1 MPSFNDWPERI
12 WVAGTDTNVGKTIV
26 SAALVKHLNAS
37 YWKPVQTGT
46 DTDDDT
52 TTVRQLTGF
61 AEDKFFPNSMRF
73 KAPLSPNQAAELEGA
88 AIAMRDIRLPDYRGR
103 LVMEGAGGLLV
114 PLNHHRTMLD
124 LMRYYS
130 SPVVLVARTG
140 LGTLNH
146 TFLSLHLLREMRLP
160 VLGVV
165 LVGDPHPMNTRDI
178 REIGKVRILAEI
190 PWMDPIDLDLVRFE

>member
-1 MPSFNDWPERI
+1 MPSFNDWPERV
-12 WVAGTDTNVGKTIV
+12 WVAGTDTNVGKTV
-26 SAALVKHLNAS
+26 VAAALVKHLNAS
-37 YWKPVQTGT
+37 YWKPVQTGA

-52 TTVRQLTGF
+52 DTVRRLTGI
-61 AEDKFFPNSMRF
+61 DSGKFLPNSMRF
-73 KAPLSPNQAAELEGA
+73 KAPLSPNQAAELERVS
-88 AIAMRDIRLPDYRGR
+88 IAMRDIKVPEHRGR

-124 LMRYYS
+124 LMRYYTAA
-130 SPVVLVARTG
+130 VVLVARTG

-160 VLGVV
+160 IQGVV

-178 REIGKVRILAEI
+178 QEIGKVRILAEI
-190 PWMDPIDLDLVRFE
+190 PWMDPIDLDRIHFE

>member
-1 MPSFNDWPERI
+1 MPSFNDWPDRI

-52 TTVRQLTGF
+52 TTVRHLTGF
-61 AEDKFFPNSMRF
+61 ADDKFFPNSMRF
-73 KAPLSPNQAAELEGA
+73 KAPLSPNQAAQLEGVE
-88 AIAMRDIRLPDYRGR
+88 IAMRDIRLPEHHGR

-114 PLNHHRTMLD
+114 PLNHHRTILD

-130 SPVVLVARTG
+130 SPVVLVARTA

-160 VLGVV
+160 IMGVV

-178 REIGKVRILAEI
+178 RDIGKVRILAEI
-190 PWMDPIDLDLVRFE
+190 PFMDPIDIDRIRFE

>member
-12 WVAGTDTNVGKTIV
+12 WVAGTDTNVGKTV
-26 SAALVKHLNAS
+26 VAAALVKQLNAS

-46 DTDDDT
+46 ETDDDT
-52 TTVRQLTGF
+52 TTVQTLTGL
-61 AEDKFFPNSMRF
+61 DTSKFLPNAMRF
-73 KAPLSPNQAAELEGA
+73 KAPLSPNQAAELEGET
-88 AIAMRDIRLPDYRGR
+88 IAMRDIKLPNHRGR

-114 PLNHHRTMLD
+114 PLNHHRTMID

-130 SPVVLVARTG
+130 APVVLVARST

-160 VLGVV
+160 IQGVV
-165 LVGDPHPMNTRDI
+165 LVGEPNPMNVRDI

-190 PWMDPIDLDLVRFE
+190 PWMDPIDLDRICFE

>member
-1 MPSFNDWPERI
+1 MPSFNDWPDRI
-12 WVAGTDTNVGKTIV
+12 WVAGTDTNVGKTVV

-46 DTDDDT
+46 ETDDDT
-52 TTVRQLTGF
+52 DTVQRLTGF
-61 AEDKFFPNSMRF
+61 DSSRLLPNAMRF
-73 KAPLSPNQAAELEGA
+73 KAPLSPNQAAELEGVT
-88 AIAMRDIRLPDYRGR
+88 IAMRDIKVPHVHGK

-124 LMRYYS
+124 LMRFYS
-130 SPVVLVARTG
+130 APVVLVARTG

-146 TFLSLHLLREMRLP
+146 TFLSLHLLREQRLP
-160 VLGVV
+160 VHGVV

-178 REIGKVRILAEI
+178 RDIGKVRILAEI
-190 PWMDPIDLDLVRFE
+190 PMMDPIDLDLIRFE

>member
-1 MPSFNDWPERI
+1 MPSFNDWPERL

-26 SAALVKHLNAS
+26 AAALVKHLNAS

-52 TTVRQLTGF
+52 TTVQTLTGLD
-61 AEDKFFPNSMRF
+61 ASKFLPNAMRF

-88 AIAMRDIRLPDYRGR
+88 TIAMRDIKLPDHRGR

-114 PLNHHRTMLD
+114 PLNHHRSMID

-130 SPVVLVARTG
+130 APVVLVARSS

-160 VLGVV
+160 IQGVV
-165 LVGDPHPMNTRDI
+165 LVGEPNPMNARDI
-178 REIGKVRILAEI
+178 QEIGKVRILAEI
-190 PWMDPIDLDLVRFE
+190 PWMDPIDLDRIRFE

>member
-26 SAALVKHLNAS
+26 AAALVKHLNAS

-52 TTVRQLTGF
+52 TTVRTLTGF
-61 AEDKFFPNSMRF
+61 DDSKFLPNAMRF

-88 AIAMRDIRLPDYRGR
+88 EIAMRDIKLPDFRGR

-114 PLNHHRTMLD
+114 PLNHHRTMID

-130 SPVVLVARTG
+130 APVVLVARSA

-146 TFLSLHLLREMRLP
+146 TFMSLHLLREMRLP
-160 VLGVV
+160 IQGVV
-165 LVGDPHPMNTRDI
+165 LVGEPNPMNARDI
-178 REIGKVRILAEI
+178 RDMGKVRILAEI
-190 PWMDPIDLDLVRFE
+190 PWMDPIDLDRIRFE

>member
-12 WVAGTDTNVGKTIV
+12 WVAGTDTNVGKTV
-26 SAALVKHLNAS
+26 VAAALVKHLNAS
-37 YWKPVQTGT
+37 YWKPVQTGSE
-46 DTDDDT
+46 TDDDT
-52 TTVRQLTGF
+52 TTVQTLTGLD
-61 AEDKFFPNSMRF
+61 ASKFLPNAIQF
-73 KAPLSPNQAAELEGA
+73 KAPLSPNQAAELEGVS
-88 AIAMRDIRLPDYRGR
+88 IAMRDIKLPDHRGR

-114 PLNHHRTMLD
+114 PINHHRNMLD

-130 SPVVLVARTG
+130 APVVLVARSA

-160 VLGVV
+160 IQGVV
-165 LVGDPHPMNTRDI
+165 LVGEPNPMNARDI

-190 PWMDPIDLDLVRFE
+190 PWMDPIDLDRIRFE

>member
-73 KAPLSPNQAAELEGA
+73 KAPLSPNQAAELEGV
-88 AIAMRDIRLPDYRGR
+88 AIAMRDIRLPEYHGR

-114 PLNHHRTMLD
+114 PLNHHRTMID

-160 VLGVV
+160 ILGVV

-190 PWMDPIDLDLVRFE
+190 PWMDPIDLDLIRFE

>member
-26 SAALVKHLNAS
+26 AAALVKHLNAS

-52 TTVRQLTGF
+52 TTVQTLTGL
-61 AEDKFFPNSMRF
+61 DTSKFLPNAMRF
-73 KAPLSPNQAAELEGA
+73 KAPLSPNQAAELEGET
-88 AIAMRDIRLPDYRGR
+88 IAMRDIKLPDHRGR
-103 LVMEGAGGLLV
+103 LVIEGAGGLLV
-114 PLNHHRTMLD
+114 PLNHHRTMID

-130 SPVVLVARTG
+130 APVVLVARSA

-160 VLGVV
+160 IQGVV
-165 LVGDPHPMNTRDI
+165 LVGEPNPMNARDI
-178 REIGKVRILAEI
+178 SEIGKVRILAEI
-190 PWMDPIDLDLVRFE
+190 PWMDPIDLDRIRFE

>member
-1 MPSFNDWPERI
+1 MPSFNDWPERL

-52 TTVRQLTGF
+52 TTVQTLTGF
-61 AEDKFFPNSMRF
+61 DASKFLPNAMRF

-88 AIAMRDIRLPDYRGR
+88 TIAMRDIKLPDYRGR

-114 PLNHHRTMLD
+114 PLNHHRTMID

-130 SPVVLVARTG
+130 APVVLVARSA

-146 TFLSLHLLREMRLP
+146 TFLSLNLLREMRLP
-160 VLGVV
+160 IQGVV
-165 LVGDPHPMNTRDI
+165 LVGDPNPMNARDI
-178 REIGKVRILAEI
+178 QEIGKVRILAEI
-190 PWMDPIDLDLVRFE
+190 PWMDPIDLDRIRFE

>member
-1 MPSFNDWPERI
+1 MPSFNDWPERL

-26 SAALVKHLNAS
+26 AAALVKHLNAS

-52 TTVRQLTGF
+52 TTVQTLTGF
-61 AEDKFFPNSMRF
+61 DASKFLPNAMRF
-73 KAPLSPNQAAELEGA
+73 KAPLSPNQAAELEGVT
-88 AIAMRDIRLPDYRGR
+88 IAMRDIKLPDYRGR

-114 PLNHHRTMLD
+114 PLNHHRTMID

-130 SPVVLVARTG
+130 APVVLVARSA

-160 VLGVV
+160 IQGVV
-165 LVGDPHPMNTRDI
+165 LIGDPNPMNARDI
-178 REIGKVRILAEI
+178 QEIGKVRILAEI
-190 PWMDPIDLDLVRFE
+190 PWMDPIDLDRIRFE

>member
-12 WVAGTDTNVGKTIV
+12 WVAGTDTNVGKTV
-26 SAALVKHLNAS
+26 VAAALVKHLNAS
-37 YWKPVQTGT
+37 YWKPVQTGSE
-46 DTDDDT
+46 TDDDT
-52 TTVRQLTGF
+52 TTVQTLTGLD
-61 AEDKFFPNSMRF
+61 ASKFLPNAMRF
-73 KAPLSPNQAAELEGA
+73 KAPLSPNQAAELEGVS
-88 AIAMRDIRLPDYRGR
+88 IAMRDIKLPDHRGR

-114 PLNHHRTMLD
+114 PINQHRNMLD

-130 SPVVLVARTG
+130 APVVLVARSA

-160 VLGVV
+160 IQGVV
-165 LVGDPHPMNTRDI
+165 LVGEPNPMNARDI

-190 PWMDPIDLDLVRFE
+190 PWMDPIDLDRIRFE

>member
-12 WVAGTDTNVGKTIV
+12 WVAGTDTNVGKTV
-26 SAALVKHLNAS
+26 VAAALVKHLNAS
-37 YWKPVQTGT
+37 YWKPVQTGSE
-46 DTDDDT
+46 TDDDT
-52 TTVRQLTGF
+52 TTVQTLTGLD
-61 AEDKFFPNSMRF
+61 ASKFLPNAMRF
-73 KAPLSPNQAAELEGA
+73 KAPLSPNQAAELEGVS
-88 AIAMRDIRLPDYRGR
+88 IAMRDIKLPDHRGR

-114 PLNHHRTMLD
+114 PINHHRNMLD

-130 SPVVLVARTG
+130 APVVLVARSA

-160 VLGVV
+160 IQGVV
-165 LVGDPHPMNTRDI
+165 LVGEPNPMNARDI

-190 PWMDPIDLDLVRFE
+190 PWMDPIDLDHIRFE

>member
-12 WVAGTDTNVGKTIV
+12 WVAGTDTNVGKTV
-26 SAALVKHLNAS
+26 VAAALVKHLNAS
-37 YWKPVQTGT
+37 YWKPVQTGSE
-46 DTDDDT
+46 TDDDT
-52 TTVRQLTGF
+52 TTVQTLTGLD
-61 AEDKFFPNSMRF
+61 ASKFLPNAMRF
-73 KAPLSPNQAAELEGA
+73 KAPLSPNQAAELEGVS
-88 AIAMRDIRLPDYRGR
+88 IAMRDIKLPDHRGR

-114 PLNHHRTMLD
+114 PINHHRNMLD

-130 SPVVLVARTG
+130 APVVLVARSA

-160 VLGVV
+160 IQGVV
-165 LVGDPHPMNTRDI
+165 LVGEPNPMNARDI

-190 PWMDPIDLDLVRFE
+190 PWMDPIDLDRIRFE

>member
-1 MPSFNDWPERI
+1 MPSFNDWPDRI
-12 WVAGTDTNVGKTIV
+12 WVAGTDTNVGKTLV

-37 YWKPVQTGT
+37 YWKPVQTGA

-52 TTVRQLTGF
+52 ATVQRLTGM
-61 AEDKFFPNSMRF
+61 DSGKFLPNAMRF
-73 KAPLSPNQAAELEGA
+73 KAPLSPNQAAELEGET
-88 AIAMRDIRLPDYRGR
+88 IAMRDIKIPDVRGR

-114 PLNHHRTMLD
+114 PLNHHRSMLD

-146 TFLSLHLLREMRLP
+146 TFLSLHLLREQRLP
-160 VLGVV
+160 ILGVV
-165 LVGDPHPMNTRDI
+165 LVGEPHPMNTRDI

-190 PWMDPIDLDLVRFE
+190 PWMDPIDLDRIRFE

>member
-1 MPSFNDWPERI
+1 MPSFNDWPERL
-12 WVAGTDTNVGKTIV
+12 WVAGTDTNVGKTVV
-26 SAALVKHLNAS
+26 SAALVKQLRAS

-46 DTDDDT
+46 ETDDDT
-52 TTVRQLTGF
+52 DTVRRLSGMDD
-61 AEDKFFPNSMRF
+61 DKFLPNAMRF
-73 KAPLSPNQAAELEGA
+73 KAPLSPNQAAELEGET
-88 AIAMRDIRLPDYRGR
+88 IAMRDIRLPDYHGR

-130 SPVVLVARTG
+130 SPVVLVARSA

-146 TFLSLHLLREMRLP
+146 TFLSLHLLREQRLP
-160 VLGVV
+160 ILGVV
-165 LVGDPHPMNTRDI
+165 LVGEPNPMNARDI

-190 PWMDPIDLDLVRFE
+190 PFMDPIDIDRIRFE

>member
-37 YWKPVQTGT
+37 YWKPVQTGAE
-46 DTDDDT
+46 TDDDT

-61 AEDKFFPNSMRF
+61 AEDKFLPNAMRF
-73 KAPLSPNQAAELEGA
+73 KAPLSPNQAAELEGES
-88 AIAMRDIRLPDYRGR
+88 IAMRDIKLPAYRGR

-160 VLGVV
+160 ILGVV

-178 REIGKVRILAEI
+178 RDIGKVRILAEI
-190 PWMDPIDLDLVRFE
+190 PFMDPIDLDLIRFE

>member
-1 MPSFNDWPERI
+1 MPSFNDWPERL

-52 TTVRQLTGF
+52 TTVQTLTGF
-61 AEDKFFPNSMRF
+61 DASKFLPNAMRF
-73 KAPLSPNQAAELEGA
+73 KAPLSPNQAAELEGVT
-88 AIAMRDIRLPDYRGR
+88 IAMRDIKLPDYRGR

-114 PLNHHRTMLD
+114 PLNHHRNMID

-130 SPVVLVARTG
+130 APVVLVARSS

-160 VLGVV
+160 IQGVV
-165 LVGDPHPMNTRDI
+165 LVGDPNPMNARDI
-178 REIGKVRILAEI
+178 QEIGKVRILAEI
-190 PWMDPIDLDLVRFE
+190 PWMDPIDLDRIRFE